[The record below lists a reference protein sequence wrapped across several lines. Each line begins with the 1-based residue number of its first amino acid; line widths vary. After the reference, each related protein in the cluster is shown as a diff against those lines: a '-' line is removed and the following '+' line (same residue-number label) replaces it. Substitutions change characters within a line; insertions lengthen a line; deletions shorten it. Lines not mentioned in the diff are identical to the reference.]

1 VSRIQ
6 NVISETKSY
15 RNNQEVCTFYLAKI
29 QEENSSLHSAESRC
43 VLYCHCAPSSF
54 FPKSSLQNW
63 VNQQSWTFLFVKT
76 DSWICQHL
84 FDSRFRETSQNFSSF
99 RHPIEKIEIKVICM
113 SWNFL
118 RFHKIQNLSCLSWK
132 KISCIPKKN
141 ELSHMARIVL
151 FSSNRWRLD
160 GAILEWRF
168 CFFLRALQ

>member
-1 VSRIQ
+1 MSRIQ

-84 FDSRFRETSQNFSSF
+84 FDSRFREISLNFSSF
-99 RHPIEKIEIKVICM
+99 EDLLFQLIHLQK
-113 SWNFL
+113 SWLKTSSSHIFTNPESTIF
-118 RFHKIQNLSCLSWK
+118 FHELLSW
-132 KISCIPKKN
+132 I
-141 ELSHMARIVL
+141 
-151 FSSNRWRLD
+151 F
-160 GAILEWRF
+160 
-168 CFFLRALQ
+168 